1 MGHCQGHALSSC
13 VMRTRLLEVIPY
25 HPVPTRP
32 FPEQNSWEGAGDEPS
47 AILSTLLSMPVD
59 VEDKDSAGGNGQ
71 VVSPDHQ
78 DPHDGGTPPPKYRK
92 VGGIHGSQNMTHI
105 YQTVFKCKI
114 QTPTKAL

>member
-1 MGHCQGHALSSC
+1 METWRRNKEGQAMGHCQGHALSSC

-47 AILSTLLSMPVD
+47 AILSTLLSMTVD
-59 VEDKDSAGGNGQ
+59 GEDKDSAGGNGQ

-78 DPHDGGTPPPKYRK
+78 DPHDGGTPPPNTERW
-92 VGGIHGSQNMTHI
+92 VGYMVAKT
-105 YQTVFKCKI
+105 
-114 QTPTKAL
+114 